1 MIISHKYK
9 YIFIKPM
16 KVAGTSVQ
24 VALGQNCDAND
35 IFSQGGSYD
44 PQGSYGNACA
54 REFYKNRNSIVPS
67 IIIENNLRG
76 HTKPDEIKKAIGNK
90 IWNDYCKVT
99 IIRNPWDMCISRFWY
114 APPPQRCPRL
124 RTERVLWLQENF
136 ENREGVNKRFREAIM
151 ENPKMNK
158 IYYFNKNKPIANVYL
173 KFENLQNDFNNFSD
187 KLGIPQVR
195 NFPHKKSQFRL
206 DKRHYS
212 TYYDD
217 ETRDL
222 IAKEYKYYIKYFG
235 YKFENKKL

>member
-35 IFSQGGSYD
+35 IYVGDTHGYAGLANTTEGFYENKNGKVPNIITEYD
-44 PQGSYGNACA
+44 M
-54 REFYKNRNSIVPS
+54 REHF
-67 IIIENNLRG
+67 
-76 HTKPDEIKKAIGNK
+76 KPDEIKKAIGNK

>member
-158 IYYFNKNKPIANVYL
+158 IYYFNKNKPIADVYL
-173 KFENLQNDFNNFSD
+173 RFENLQNDLNNFSD
-187 KLGIPQVR
+187 KLGIPRV
-195 NFPHKKSQFRL
+195 NLLYKNSKFRL

-217 ETRDL
+217 KTREI

-235 YKFENKKL
+235 YKF